1 MQSYLN
7 LFSVFLFISQSSS
20 TVKLS
25 LLRVN
30 RYGDKDLF
38 CFFIAQQWLS
48 IRWRLVYCCCCP
60 SSKIRAF
67 TCLPAAINLERLSVA
82 VCRFQ
87 KAKKGKTA
95 CCVQS
100 ACLVIYSFPC
110 CYVPYSFRARAGL
123 RTRTHR
129 HPNPSRCP
137 QKNGSRNGS
146 KVRQTTWEWTHL
158 TISRE
163 SLILFSNKE
172 GLARD
177 IFKRALAFYLLPRKY
192 CQKNQIAVFLPT
204 FISTINEPSPSF
216 HQHYQLHT
224 PKTAQ
229 FKWGE
234 VMWNFMSGFNSL
246 CKIIIIQFTLTLI
259 YVLLQCEKRF
269 ITEVC
274 LFKGEY

>member
-1 MQSYLN
+1 M
-7 LFSVFLFISQSSS
+7 
-20 TVKLS
+20 
-25 LLRVN
+25 
-30 RYGDKDLF
+30 
-38 CFFIAQQWLS
+38 
-48 IRWRLVYCCCCP
+48 
-60 SSKIRAF
+60 
-67 TCLPAAINLERLSVA
+67 PAAINLERLSVA

-192 CQKNQIAVFLPT
+192 CRKNQIAVFLPT

-234 VMWNFMSGFNSL
+234 VM
-246 CKIIIIQFTLTLI
+246 
-259 YVLLQCEKRF
+259 
-269 ITEVC
+269 
-274 LFKGEY
+274 